1 MSAHRALLAERLA
14 GAPTP
19 PGLEY
24 EIDGCPRHRPTAYPP
39 AIAQHNAAIARR
51 STVAV
56 QNRIAL
62 EDSIVE
68 QVKRAYSKQAAHY
81 AFVLSEEHKVER
93 AIARYKRASEVVAK
107 KKLQAEAEEIA
118 KQCKR
123 EAKEVEVLKMR
134 EDSLRQR
141 EMRVLYGFSSRGISE
156 PAHPQVH
163 PTRLSPRRTS
173 YAPRSALTA
182 RPSYEASRGWTVPAA
197 KPTVVNLAAFTCTG
211 LSGSPPLSP
220 PRLAGTSPLASKPAS
235 SGRSSPQPRVL
246 SPAPGATVGARR
258 GGVESVV
265 GAADSPA
272 SPASPAFDAGPRAS
286 TAPAGY
292 ARPLRLTG
300 PRAGEVVTRR
310 VVSGRPYTPREGVS
324 SAR

>member
-1 MSAHRALLAERLA
+1 MKEKLLKCKMSAHRALLAERLA

-123 EAKEVEVLKMR
+123 EAKEVEV
-134 EDSLRQR
+134 EDVKG
-141 EMRVLYGFSSRGISE
+141 E
-156 PAHPQVH
+156 
-163 PTRLSPRRTS
+163 
-173 YAPRSALTA
+173 
-182 RPSYEASRGWTVPAA
+182 
-197 KPTVVNLAAFTCTG
+197 LAAVVRWATEAVGEKDAAWKEAEGEAWACERGRAQDKREAAAECRAMVRVAYASG
-211 LSGSPPLSP
+211 LS
-220 PRLAGTSPLASKPAS
+220 AATHHNTNASG
-235 SGRSSPQPRVL
+235 GRKQGVRVE
-246 SPAPGATVGARR
+246 AARR
-258 GGVESVV
+258 GG
-265 GAADSPA
+265 
-272 SPASPAFDAGPRAS
+272 RAEDE
-286 TAPAGY
+286 A
-292 ARPLRLTG
+292 
-300 PRAGEVVTRR
+300 EDQ
-310 VVSGRPYTPREGVS
+310 GVS
-324 SAR
+324 SGAAGAERGRVAGRVEVVRGGG